1 MYVSTYKIGTLVLF
15 VLIILSFNEYIFSQ
29 SFSDESWF
37 WQYPKPQGNTL
48 RDIYVFDSLKAIAV
62 GDIGTIIKTYDGG
75 KSWDV
80 QHHTGGTDIDLFS
93 IHFTDTLNGWACGG
107 IDYTDKNVLL
117 KTNDGGKEW
126 IEIKIDM
133 RVQADT
139 TLPFKAVYFV
149 DTDTGFVVGEDGI
162 VLRTTDGGNNWDI
175 RKMDNYIG
183 YYLDIFR
190 LKEIT
195 FTDKQTGWIV
205 GEGYFGNEIY
215 KTTDCGR
222 TWQWDE
228 WIVNPKV
235 GGLNDIQFINKNN
248 GFIVG
253 YSGIFLKTTDGG
265 VSWQRKNLVDKYN
278 KVEYNHFHSVCF
290 TDSLD
295 GFIAGGGFILRTT
308 DGGENWEEL
317 STYYG
322 WYKIRFVN
330 KDLSI
335 NKVGWSVGSSIYKTT
350 DKGEKWFAQRE
361 KQFYFRSIY
370 FLDEINGWA
379 VGDSG
384 VIIRTEDGGINW
396 IKQNQNDSLLFNS
409 IFAIDKE
416 NAFAVGAV
424 LRDFYSYKNAII
436 LNTTNGGLTWDEK
449 IIDSIFVLKSVYFN
463 NNNIGWAVGNSSL
476 LKTTDGGLDWYP
488 QNSEMVKLSY
498 LDKIQFVN
506 DQIGWIIDNS
516 DSTILKTINGGKTWT
531 KYKTETSMW
540 LQSLFFLNE
549 NLGWA
554 VGNYQGINN
563 IQKTIDGGETWVP
576 QNAVYAD
583 ISSVFF
589 INDNIGWVCGFDNLL
604 RVSVIFKTTDGGK
617 SWYKQNC
624 PIKNEWN
631 LSDIFFSNENTGW
644 AVGNGI
650 IKTTNGGGIV
660 NVSNEKELY
669 NTIPNQI
676 ELFQNYPNPFN
687 PITTIKYA
695 LPKESDVQLIIYD
708 ILGREVKNLV
718 NGYNSTGYKEVV
730 WNGMNNN
737 GQQVTSGIYI
747 CRLKAT
753 SLEDLNV
760 FEKSI
765 KLLLMK

>member
-1 MYVSTYKIGTLVLF
+1 MKIRFLIT
-15 VLIILSFNEYIFSQ
+15 VLIVFANILFTQTNNEG
-29 SFSDESWF
+29 WF

-62 GDIGTIIKTYDGG
+62 GDLGTIIKTYDGG

-80 QHHTGGTDIDLFS
+80 QHHAGGTDIDLYS
-93 IHFTDTLNGWACGG
+93 VHFTDTLNGWACGG

-117 KTNDGGKEW
+117 KTNDGGKKW
-126 IEIKIDM
+126 LDIKIDM
-133 RVQADT
+133 RAQVDT
-139 TLPFKAVYFV
+139 AFPFKAVYFV
-149 DTDTGFVVGEDGI
+149 DSDTGIVVGEDGI

-183 YYLDIFR
+183 NYLDIFR
-190 LKEIT
+190 LKAIT

-205 GEGYFGNEIY
+205 GEGYFGNEIF

-222 TWQWDE
+222 TWHWNE

-235 GGLNDIQFINKNN
+235 GGLNDIQFIDKNN

-253 YSGIFLKTTDGG
+253 YAGIFLKTTDGG
-265 VSWQRKNLVDKYN
+265 VSWQRQNLADKY
-278 KVEYNHFHSVCF
+278 KKEEYNHFHSVCF
-290 TDSLD
+290 TDSLN
-295 GFIAGGGFILRTT
+295 GCIAGGGFILRTT

-335 NKVGWSVGSSIYKTT
+335 NKVGWSVGSLIYKTT

-370 FLDEINGWA
+370 FTDEINGWA

-384 VIIRTEDGGINW
+384 VIIHTEDGGINW

-409 IFAIDKE
+409 VFAIDKE

-436 LNTTNGGLTWDEK
+436 LKTTNGGLTWDEK

-498 LDKIQFVN
+498 LDKVQFVN

-531 KYKTETSMW
+531 KHKTETSMW

-554 VGNYQGINN
+554 IGNYQGINN

-589 INDNIGWVCGFDNLL
+589 INDNTGWVCGFDYLL

-644 AVGNGI
+644 AVGAGI
-650 IKTTNGGGIV
+650 IKTTDGGGTVLVYDDKKLIQNIPGKMV
-660 NVSNEKELY
+660 LY
-669 NTIPNQI
+669 
-676 ELFQNYPNPFN
+676 QNFPNPFN
-687 PITTIKYA
+687 SSTTIEYRLNKSEKA
-695 LPKESDVQLIIYD
+695 KLTIFNVLGQEIEVLKNEVQSEGIHKIIWD
-708 ILGREVKNLV
+708 IKNI
-718 NGYNSTGYKEVV
+718 S
-730 WNGMNNN
+730 
-737 GQQVTSGIYI
+737 SGIYI
-747 CRLKAT
+747 YQLSTQTCFITKKMIVLR
-753 SLEDLNV
+753 
-760 FEKSI
+760 
-765 KLLLMK
+765 